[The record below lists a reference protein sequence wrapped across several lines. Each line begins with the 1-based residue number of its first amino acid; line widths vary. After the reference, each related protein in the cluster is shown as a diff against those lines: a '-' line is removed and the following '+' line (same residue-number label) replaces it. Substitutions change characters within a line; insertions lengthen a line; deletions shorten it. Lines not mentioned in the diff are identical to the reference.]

1 MTSHKSNELKDYS
14 LPHLSQVKISSNPK
28 EGFPDPPSV
37 TMVASQTITNGRPIK
52 VCMFPKYVPI
62 NESIGLM
69 SDAIERTGHA
79 KISNYRYLASLF
91 RRADLFHVHWPDDTV
106 FGSRIR
112 QLIKVAFFLS
122 YVLLCKLFGRP
133 IVWHVHN
140 IGAHEKGYLF
150 LEKLVWNVFLPRV
163 DWTIHYCPAS
173 LKAIYRLT
181 DSPPPGT
188 VIPHPHFRS
197 VYGPLGA
204 AVDPR
209 RRLGLATDAFVLSS
223 FGLIR
228 PYKGFENL
236 IKVFRN
242 WNDESSMLHIA
253 GEPMFPQVANELE
266 NLSAGDAH
274 ICLDLRSLTRLELRD
289 LVYASD
295 VIVLPYKK
303 MMNSGVAVA
312 ALSLGCPILGPA
324 AGCILD
330 FHERLGPDWV
340 LMFNDELSV
349 DDLERARRSFR
360 KRDRS
365 KMPNLSWMEPDI
377 IGENILQVYQQLTQI
392 K

>member
-1 MTSHKSNELKDYS
+1 
-14 LPHLSQVKISSNPK
+14 
-28 EGFPDPPSV
+28 
-37 TMVASQTITNGRPIK
+37 
-52 VCMFPKYVPI
+52 
-62 NESIGLM
+62 
-69 SDAIERTGHA
+69 
-79 KISNYRYLASLF
+79 
-91 RRADLFHVHWPDDTV
+91 
-106 FGSRIR
+106 
-112 QLIKVAFFLS
+112 
-122 YVLLCKLFGRP
+122 
-133 IVWHVHN
+133 
-140 IGAHEKGYLF
+140 
-150 LEKLVWNVFLPRV
+150 
-163 DWTIHYCPAS
+163 
-173 LKAIYRLT
+173 
-181 DSPPPGT
+181 
-188 VIPHPHFRS
+188 
-197 VYGPLGA
+197 LGA